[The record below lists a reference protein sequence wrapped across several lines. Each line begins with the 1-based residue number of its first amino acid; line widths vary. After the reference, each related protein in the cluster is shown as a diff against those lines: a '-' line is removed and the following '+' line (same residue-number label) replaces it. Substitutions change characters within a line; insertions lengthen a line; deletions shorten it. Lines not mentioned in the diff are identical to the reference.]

1 MVKIAY
7 WSQYTEGNR
16 QDETIRETPSGVEES
31 MTC

>member
-1 MVKIAY
+1 MLKIAY

-16 QDETIRETPSGVEES
+16 PDETIGETPSGVEEL